1 MGRIESFTTERV
13 LMDRIGQ
20 LKSDGLSE
28 DRMTVIS
35 NFGLEDTR
43 SRFPEL
49 GNKTT
54 DADPWEKI
62 VAWFQGDDPDNKVID
77 TFELTDREK
86 EEYRNHLEA
95 GRMLLYI
102 DYDDHS
108 FYRFTESDD
117 TYDYDDPERP
127 RRPVKL
133 GHTVEN
139 DLEAKTRVPGTDEE
153 TLQLRKEEV
162 VVDKDT
168 HQVGEVVVDK
178 YTDSEVQE
186 FDVPVDREEVTVERR
201 EIEGEPLFEEYSY
214 DDTGDDEGTIRI
226 PITKERIKIVKE
238 HVVTEE
244 VIIRKRIVTENKHIS
259 EVVHRENI
267 DVTEKRN
274 PGEVS
279 SDLDKRL

>member
-20 LKSDGLSE
+20 LKSDGLAE

-35 NFGLEDTR
+35 NYELDGLR
-43 SRFPEL
+43 SRYS
-49 GNKTT
+49 GIGHRTT
-54 DADPWEKI
+54 DTDPWDKI
-62 VAWFQGDDPDNKVID
+62 VSWFQGDDAEDQVMD
-77 TFELTDREK
+77 RLELTDREK
-86 EEYRNHLEA
+86 EKYRNHLEA

-102 DYDDHS
+102 DYDERS
-108 FYRFTESDD
+108 FYRLTESDD

-139 DLEAKTRVPGTDEE
+139 DVEGKTRVPGSDEE
-153 TLQLRKEEV
+153 ALQLRKEEL
-162 VVDKDT
+162 VVDKESR
-168 HQVGEVVVDK
+168 QVGEVVVDK

-201 EIEGEPLFEEYSY
+201 KIEGEPLFEEYSY
-214 DDTGDDEGTIRI
+214 DDTDDDEGTIRI

-267 DVTEKRN
+267 DITEKRN